1 MRRYRFCLLTMVLIS
16 APCLFAQSP
25 SELVQVVPPQVRT
38 APPPTTAS
46 AEELEKRGDDLR
58 VEKAYLDAV
67 DYYRAALAKEP
78 GARLYNKAGI
88 AELQLRRETESERD
102 FENAVK
108 LDRQFADA
116 WNNLGVVY
124 YQQRKYSKAIKQ
136 YEKAVKLKPDVASFY
151 SNLGAAYYSRKEWE
165 KAAASYGQALQLDPD
180 LFERS
185 SRNGVAAQLPSP
197 QDRSHFNYLV
207 AKLYAKLGNRDRAL
221 EYLRR
226 AMEEGYKGINDV
238 YKDPEFETLRTDSR
252 FTQLMAARPPA
263 VPE

>member
-1 MRRYRFCLLTMVLIS
+1 MRRYRFCLLTLVLIPT
-16 APCLFAQSP
+16 PCLFAQSP

-38 APPPTTAS
+38 APPPPTAS

-67 DYYRAALAKEP
+67 DYYRAALAKGP
-78 GARLYNKAGI
+78 AARLYNKAGI
-88 AELQLRRETESERD
+88 AELQLRREKESERD
-102 FENAVK
+102 FESAVK

-124 YQQRKYSKAIKQ
+124 YQQRKYGKAVKQ
-136 YEKAVKLKPDVASFY
+136 YEKAIKLKPDVASFY

-165 KAAASYGQALQLDPD
+165 KAAAAYGQALQLDPD

-207 AKLYAKLGNRDRAL
+207 AKLYAKQGNRDRAL

-226 AMEEGYKGINDV
+226 AMEEGYKEINDV